1 MNAQKNNLNKL
12 KTNFAAI
19 IAMFTFEK
27 IIIQD
32 EKTKNQI
39 FTKSKNTEE
48 CDDEKKQRKEISK
61 RNKENE

>member
-39 FTKSKNTEE
+39 FTKSKNTKE
-48 CDDEKKQRKEISK
+48 CEKKQRKEISK

>member
-32 EKTKNQI
+32 EKTKIKFSQNL
-39 FTKSKNTEE
+39 TKSKN
-48 CDDEKKQRKEISK
+48 I
-61 RNKENE
+61 

>member
-39 FTKSKNTEE
+39 FTKSKNTKE
-48 CDDEKKQRKEISK
+48 CDDEKKQ
-61 RNKENE
+61 

>member
-1 MNAQKNNLNKL
+1 M

-32 EKTKNQI
+32 EKTKIKFSQNLRIQ
-39 FTKSKNTEE
+39 KNVMMKRNN
-48 CDDEKKQRKEISK
+48 EKK
-61 RNKENE
+61 

>member
-1 MNAQKNNLNKL
+1 M

-19 IAMFTFEK
+19 IAMFTFEN

-39 FTKSKNTEE
+39 FTKSKNTKE
-48 CDDEKKQRKEISK
+48 CDHEKKQWKKIIK
-61 RNKENE
+61 RNNKQK